1 MALPNKSGPVSEL
14 DMVDDKKPIINPKT
28 DIITAVTLMG
38 LCVYL
43 FFHAL
48 LLPRPDNT
56 WRRAPGG
63 MLLVLAVTLF
73 FMALSLL
80 ISALKLYKIN
90 KTKDK
95 NNTIEKQKKVKN
107 TILTPFNIRQ
117 IIAIA
122 ITFFYGFIF
131 LERMYFEFSSI
142 LYLFAII
149 KIFWK
154 EGTLLKILLI
164 SILTPIVFSIIFTVL
179 FNQGLPGGSLLS
191 DLIFLLSKR
200 GA

>member
-48 LLPRPDNT
+48 SLPRPDNT

-73 FMALSLL
+73 FFALS
-80 ISALKLYKIN
+80 
-90 KTKDK
+90 
-95 NNTIEKQKKVKN
+95 
-107 TILTPFNIRQ
+107 R
-117 IIAIA
+117 
-122 ITFFYGFIF
+122 FIF
-131 LERMYFEFSSI
+131 
-142 LYLFAII
+142 
-149 KIFWK
+149 
-154 EGTLLKILLI
+154 
-164 SILTPIVFSIIFTVL
+164 
-179 FNQGLPGGSLLS
+179 
-191 DLIFLLSKR
+191 
-200 GA
+200 